1 MRRLAGLFVLG
12 LTMAVFTFVTA
23 HGALEARATLAL
35 GFLLLAAPLAGDA
48 AQRIGFPRITG
59 YLVAGMLAGP
69 AGVELVRADEVGA
82 LRFLFDAAVALIAL
96 TAGAGIQMQLL
107 RRYGR
112 ALARATA
119 GAVLG
124 PMLAVAAFVMIASS
138 WFPLTQHQPWGDRL
152 TIALA
157 LGALAAAAS
166 PAVIVAVMDETKSYQ
181 SYARLLLTLT
191 AVKEV
196 AVMVLVTVILS
207 AGLLLGSSGSLEPHA
222 LWRLPLVLVGSLAL
236 GAGLGWVIGRYLRAV
251 QRHHVLLL
259 IGIGFVAA
267 ELSRLLGLEVLLI
280 GLAAGGVLINV
291 THDDGAT
298 VVASLRKGSQLIYV
312 VLFALAG
319 AALPLGGLGAVWP
332 WIVMVAVLRAL
343 GLRYGL
349 QWAGRDVGVPPQ
361 LARDGWL
368 ALLSQAGVA
377 LGLATVFRRAFP
389 EWGVSLEG
397 FVLAMIGVHEILG
410 PLYLRRAL
418 QQAGSQEAENA
429 SSSAAH
435 SMAGVSHVGV
445 R

>member
-191 AVKEV
+191 AAKEV
-196 AVMVLVTVILS
+196 AVILS

-280 GLAAGGVLINV
+280 DL
-291 THDDGAT
+291 
-298 VVASLRKGSQLIYV
+298 
-312 VLFALAG
+312 
-319 AALPLGGLGAVWP
+319 
-332 WIVMVAVLRAL
+332 AL
-343 GLRYGL
+343 G
-349 QWAGRDVGVPPQ
+349 V
-361 LARDGWL
+361 
-368 ALLSQAGVA
+368 
-377 LGLATVFRRAFP
+377 RRR
-389 EWGVSLEG
+389 G
-397 FVLAMIGVHEILG
+397 
-410 PLYLRRAL
+410 
-418 QQAGSQEAENA
+418 
-429 SSSAAH
+429 
-435 SMAGVSHVGV
+435 
-445 R
+445 